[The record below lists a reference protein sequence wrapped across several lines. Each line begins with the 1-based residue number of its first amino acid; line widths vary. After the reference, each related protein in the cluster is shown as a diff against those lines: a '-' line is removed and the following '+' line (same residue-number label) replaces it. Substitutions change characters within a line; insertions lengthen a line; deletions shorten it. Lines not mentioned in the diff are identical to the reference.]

1 MRPTPA
7 RDKDTGAPSR
17 TGEQVLSF
25 FFVLRA
31 NLVERLIVG
40 DVDVFLG
47 CCAPGRVG
55 PQAATSP

>member
-1 MRPTPA
+1 
-7 RDKDTGAPSR
+7 
-17 TGEQVLSF
+17 VLSF

-31 NLVERLIVG
+31 NLGERLIVG